1 MSVGKAECSTA
12 NSNRAETFVD
22 PRTGFCCVL
31 GVLTARR
38 MDREEDMKR
47 MGVLDR
53 STLDFFAGD
62 IKVPNSREMRS
73 PLRLQPLRA
82 AGARALLKLLSL

>member
-1 MSVGKAECSTA
+1 
-12 NSNRAETFVD
+12 
-22 PRTGFCCVL
+22 
-31 GVLTARR
+31 